1 MGVGVAAGDGAGVAV
16 GVGVGVG
23 VWVAVGAGGD
33 VGAMVGGSAMAAVG
47 VAAGGRSSPQAE
59 STATATKH
67 SSAIKMRKP
76 VVIPPIQTAFESV
89 PIQETELP
97 QPG

>member
-1 MGVGVAAGDGAGVAV
+1 M
-16 GVGVGVG
+16 
-23 VWVAVGAGGD
+23 AVGAGGD
-33 VGAMVGGSAMAAVG
+33 VGTVIGEG
-47 VAAGGRSSPQAE
+47 VATTAAGVSAAAGGAVDGRSSPQAE

>member
-1 MGVGVAAGDGAGVAV
+1 MGAVIGEGVAV
-16 GVGVGVG
+16 VAMCIRRSG
-23 VWVAVGAGGD
+23 VAV
-33 VGAMVGGSAMAAVG
+33 
-47 VAAGGRSSPQAE
+47 GGRSSPQAE

-67 SSAIKMRKP
+67 SSAIKMREP
-76 VVIPPIQTAFESV
+76 IVIPPIQTAFESV

>member
-1 MGVGVAAGDGAGVAV
+1 MDVGAGVRIGTVIGEGVAVVADDVSAAKGVAV
-16 GVGVGVG
+16 G
-23 VWVAVGAGGD
+23 
-33 VGAMVGGSAMAAVG
+33 
-47 VAAGGRSSPQAE
+47 GRLSPQAE